1 MILLLLLLSVI
12 QFTLSITARLFWQ
25 KKAVIERD
33 RYREFADHSH
43 VINYNGDTI

>member
-1 MILLLLLLSVI
+1 MYANVYTVHSLYNGPPDL
-12 QFTLSITARLFWQ
+12 A